1 MVRTKI
7 KIITDDPPPFDIEI
21 LTNRWLEE
29 NPTIEIIDF
38 KYTETLDQYHS
49 VMTKTVCILYKE
61 QEQ

>member
-7 KIITDDPPPFDIEI
+7 FTNDQIPFDVEK

-38 KYTETLDQYHS
+38 KYTETLDHHN
-49 VMTKTVCILYKE
+49 VMRKTICILYKE
-61 QEQ
+61 KEQ

>member
-29 NPTIEIIDF
+29 NPTIEVIDF
-38 KYTETLDQYHS
+38 KYTETIDHHH
-49 VMTKTVCILYKE
+49 VITKTLCILYKE
-61 QEQ
+61 KEQ